1 MTKSNA
7 EGWLSHSSHWG
18 SFWARALDGEEGRLQ
33 IAPYAGDPDPSP
45 ILGNF
50 TDALRHRARIARPA
64 VRSGWLKRG
73 PGPDTNR
80 GNDTYVEMS
89 WDDVFDRLAN
99 ELGRVKDQYGPE
111 AVFGGSYGWS
121 SAGRFHHVQ
130 SQVHRFLNIALGGYV
145 RSVGSYSAGAATYLL
160 PHVLGST
167 FEANSRQNISWDQ
180 VVEHTDMV
188 LAFGGMA
195 LKNSAIGQGGI
206 SSHIERASML
216 KAAARGA
223 RFINISPMRS
233 DFPNEVGAEWIA
245 PRPRTDVAMMIA
257 MIYVLDADGLADRAF
272 LESHCVGSE
281 RFLRYV
287 RGESDGVAK
296 SPEWAASITGLS
308 AHVIEN
314 LARDAAKGRTLVT
327 VSHSLQRAERGE
339 QPVWAG
345 VALACF
351 LGQIGLPGG
360 GFNYAL
366 GTTGHTGRRL
376 VDVPLPTLPQG
387 RNGVDSFI
395 PCARIADMLL
405 NPGGAFEFNG
415 KELTYP
421 TIKLVYWGGGN
432 PFHHHQD
439 LARLRQAFASIDTLI
454 VQDFAWTST
463 ARHADIVL
471 PATMSLERE
480 DICAAAADPR
490 LVAMRRLAEPFAE
503 AKDDYDIFR
512 ELATRLGCEEAF
524 TEGLDSEG
532 WLRRLY
538 ETTRE
543 VLAARGLSAPD
554 FDAFRAAGE
563 LHLPLQPDDGGILRA
578 FRQDPNTNPLPT
590 PSGKIELFS
599 QTIDS
604 FGYDDCPGHPCWLE
618 NCMERPSGEYPL
630 WLVANQPATRLHS
643 QLDFA
648 AVSQESKVDGR
659 EKVRIN
665 PADAAE
671 RGISQDDIVQLFNE
685 RGICLAAADL
695 TDDIAPGTINLS
707 TGAWFDP
714 DEKDGRIVCLHGN
727 PNVLTRDVGT
737 SRLSQG
743 STGQLCCVNIARWTT
758 QVPPIRAYDPPP
770 FADDNG
776 SVDHTS
782 RSGRE

>member
-1 MTKSNA
+1 MTKSSA

-18 SFWARALDGEEGRLQ
+18 SFFARPSNDGDGRLE
-33 IAPYAGDPDPSP
+33 IAPYSGDPDPSP

-50 TDALRHRARIARPA
+50 SDSLRHRARIARPV

-73 PGPDTNR
+73 PGPDSDR
-80 GNDTYVEMS
+80 GNDSYVEMS
-89 WDDVFDRLAN
+89 WDEVFDRLAN
-99 ELGRVKDQYGPE
+99 ELQRVKNRYGPE

-130 SQVHRFLNIALGGYV
+130 SQVHRFLNVALGGYV
-145 RSVGSYSAGAATYLL
+145 RSVGSYSAGAATFLL
-160 PHVLGST
+160 PHILGST
-167 FEANSRQNISWDQ
+167 FEAHSRHNVSWDQ
-180 VVEHTDMV
+180 MVEHTDMV

-206 SSHIERASML
+206 SSHIERASMV

-233 DFPNEVGAEWIA
+233 DFLDEAHAEWIA
-245 PRPRTDVAMMIA
+245 PRPRTDAAMMIA
-257 MIYVLDADGLADRAF
+257 MMHVLDAEGLADRAF
-272 LESHCVGSE
+272 LESHCVGTE
-281 RFLRYV
+281 RLLAYI

-296 SPEWAASITGLS
+296 TPEWAASITGLP
-308 AHVIEN
+308 AQVIEN

-345 VALACF
+345 AALASF

-395 PCARIADMLL
+395 PCARISDMLL
-405 NPGGAFEFNG
+405 NPGGEFDFNG
-415 KELTYP
+415 KKLTYP
-421 TIKLVYWGGGN
+421 AIKLVYWAGGN

-439 LARLRQAFASIDTLI
+439 LARLRRAFAGIDTLV
-454 VQDFAWTST
+454 VQEFAWTAT

-480 DICAAAADPR
+480 DIGAATADER
-490 LVAMRRLAEPFAE
+490 MVAMRRLAQPYAE

-512 ELATRLGCEEAF
+512 GIAARLGCEDAF

-543 VLAARGLSAPD
+543 ALLVKGLAAPD
-554 FDAFRAAGE
+554 FDAFRAAGG
-563 LHLPLQPDDGGILRA
+563 LQLPLRPDDGGILRA
-578 FRQDPNTNPLPT
+578 FRQNPAASPLST

-618 NCMERPSGEYPL
+618 HRTERPNDDYPL
-630 WLVANQPATRLHS
+630 WLIANQPATRLHS

-648 AVSQESKVDGR
+648 ATSQKSKVDGR

-665 PADAAE
+665 PKDAAT
-671 RGISQDDIVQLFNE
+671 RGILQGDIVQLFNE
-685 RGICLAAADL
+685 RGICLAAAEL
-695 TDDIAPGTINLS
+695 TTDIAPGTINLS

-727 PNVLTRDVGT
+727 PNVLTLDVGT
-737 SRLSQG
+737 SKLTQG
-743 STGQLCCVNIARWTT
+743 SSGQLCCVNVARWTT
-758 QVPPIRAYDPPP
+758 QVPPIRAYDPPV
-770 FADDNG
+770 FENSSERTG
-776 SVDHTS
+776 YTS
-782 RSGRE
+782 RSSLK